1 MNCTYCRTLV
11 VAACLLGLLVAM
23 APGAAA
29 APEDK
34 LSEFDFLL
42 LGLSLRPEP
51 DFQVV
56 PRNTPTGI
64 QIVLGFSGSGAD
76 TTGLLSLLP
85 DGLEVVAELVGPGI
99 AAPIVLRGPPGE
111 LLPIPPLV
119 TRGLYLVRDIRLE
132 KDGDI
137 FLRAVPDTATIEV
150 INQILITQVI
160 TRPLTLEEIR
170 QKGILFGD
178 DDFTGF
184 NFTIAL
190 SLGSRLVNVEFP
202 VIFDSNNVSVPIPSS
217 QRIGLTGLNLPGL
230 GNASIVPMMLDVG
243 LSEQQIQ
250 ELPQLAELSVPGL
263 LVIPGEVG
271 FLNQFFSA
279 LLLVSN
285 GAPEGSVLVVRD
297 LVATIELPPGDDQ
310 VPGTADDPL
319 EIAETMSGQDSV
331 LPILGVGPDGTIG
344 TGDDTDTFVPGEQGQ
359 AEFLLEGRRE
369 GFHAISFDI
378 EGSLEGLPIGPVP
391 VKGQARGGVLVRN
404 PFFNLTFTAP
414 STVRNGE
421 EFSLFVTV
429 TNISQAIANLVTITL
444 NQAGLAGAQ
453 PVGDTS
459 QQIDTLL
466 AGDSETLRFRFI
478 STQTG
483 QVNASYL
490 RLEGGQNQGE
500 LLFALGVG
508 DRGVP
513 LSPDTIVLPSTVEV
527 LPEAVLM
534 AALRVLGQA
543 WSVATAPAGTLPQGV
558 TSVSKGAVFARATD
572 LAEAGFRV
580 QIGEPIERAL
590 QTLAFLWV
598 NTESTGFEQ
607 VIRETNAGEAFQ
619 KAVGE
624 SLSAPG
630 FIDDFQRQVS
640 QNFATQPSHILVG
653 VGDGT
658 GAAPI
663 NWQVSDGVGRTL
675 QVGGESTLQNAAFIP
690 WQRSTP

>member
-1 MNCTYCRTLV
+1 
-11 VAACLLGLLVAM
+11 
-23 APGAAA
+23 
-29 APEDK
+29 
-34 LSEFDFLL
+34 
-42 LGLSLRPEP
+42 
-51 DFQVV
+51 
-56 PRNTPTGI
+56 
-64 QIVLGFSGSGAD
+64 
-76 TTGLLSLLP
+76 
-85 DGLEVVAELVGPGI
+85 
-99 AAPIVLRGPPGE
+99 
-111 LLPIPPLV
+111 
-119 TRGLYLVRDIRLE
+119 
-132 KDGDI
+132 
-137 FLRAVPDTATIEV
+137 
-150 INQILITQVI
+150 
-160 TRPLTLEEIR
+160 
-170 QKGILFGD
+170 
-178 DDFTGF
+178 
-184 NFTIAL
+184 
-190 SLGSRLVNVEFP
+190 
-202 VIFDSNNVSVPIPSS
+202 
-217 QRIGLTGLNLPGL
+217 
-230 GNASIVPMMLDVG
+230 
-243 LSEQQIQ
+243 
-250 ELPQLAELSVPGL
+250 
-263 LVIPGEVG
+263 
-271 FLNQFFSA
+271 
-279 LLLVSN
+279 
-285 GAPEGSVLVVRD
+285 
-297 LVATIELPPGDDQ
+297 
-310 VPGTADDPL
+310 
-319 EIAETMSGQDSV
+319 MSGQDSV

-690 WQRSTP
+690 LAEIDPVEPGRGLTLVTRLSSTLYEVRWVAAGDGALDLVLTLPRPEGVGLFVFSGVAVESGVQGKVELDLLRSTSTLTLGIDRDGDGIFEETVESAPAEILSSGGPELLAATAIGPETLNGADPWDGWWRFCSTVRCDRRRPSLPRATASRGTKFSPPSGSCPADSFFCS